1 MWNIKKKENII
12 KNMQVQGMLTLLF
25 FNKNQQNIILGLCL
39 GSIKN
44 KKSTNNSNDLFKSL
58 IKPYIIKSMEYKL

>member
-1 MWNIKKKENII
+1 
-12 KNMQVQGMLTLLF
+12 MQVQGMLTLLF

>member
-1 MWNIKKKENII
+1 
-12 KNMQVQGMLTLLF
+12 MQVQGMLILLF

-39 GSIKN
+39 GGIKN